1 MRKKLIP
8 IVFLLIA
15 ITSIYVVF
23 RSMNHNELRVSFLDV
38 GQGDA
43 IFIQSPSGIQVLV
56 DGGKDRS
63 VVEELHKV
71 MPLFDKKIDMVV
83 ATHPDADHIGGLI
96 DVLKIFD
103 VEVFLESGGQNE
115 NSAQD
120 TLESKLKEK
129 NIKRKITSRGEEYDL
144 GKGVY
149 ITTLY
154 PYYDVSNTESNTGSL
169 IMQLSY
175 GEHIFLLTGDAPV
188 ESELN
193 LIGSDNGRLQST
205 VLKFGHH
212 GSDTS
217 TSYSFLEKVRP
228 TYGVVSAGKNNQYGH
243 PHTDVLDRASRF
255 NVDVLQTSELG
266 TITFSTNGKEI
277 KVLNL
282 PEDFQVR
289 KLE

>member
-1 MRKKLIP
+1 MKKAFIP
-8 IVFLLIA
+8 VIFFSIA
-15 ITSIYVVF
+15 VSSVYIVF
-23 RSMNHNELRVSFLDV
+23 RSGIDNELQVSFLDV

-43 IFIQSPSGIQVLV
+43 IFIQSPSGIQVLI

-71 MPLFDKKIDMVV
+71 MPLFDKTIDMVV
-83 ATHPDADHIGGLI
+83 ATHPDMDHIGGLV

-103 VEVFLESGGQNE
+103 VGVFLESGGQSE
-115 NSAQD
+115 NNAQD
-120 TLESKLKEK
+120 TLEKQLAEK
-129 NIKRKITSRGEEYDL
+129 NIERKITNRGEEYNL

-149 ITTLY
+149 LTTLY
-154 PYYDVSNTESNTGSL
+154 PYDDVSNIESNAGSV
-169 IMQLSY
+169 IMRLSY
-175 GEHIFLLTGDAPV
+175 GEYTFLLTGDAPV
-188 ESELN
+188 ESELI
-193 LIGSDNGRLQST
+193 LVGSDTVKLQST

-212 GSDTS
+212 GSDSS
-217 TSYSFLEKVRP
+217 TSFSFLEKVRP
-228 TYGVVSAGKNNQYGH
+228 QYGVVSAGKNNQYGH

-277 KVLNL
+277 RVLNL